1 VTDPEHLRILGG
13 FASVLDTHQW
23 SRLDEFMTEDAVL
36 EFPQSGE
43 RFRGL
48 TKIRAQFE
56 NYPGL
61 EPGASHLEEV
71 IGGTTYAL
79 TRMYTLVAVD
89 GSGDRGTAL
98 VRVRYPDG
106 SHWWAVNLYRL
117 RDHKIEHSRTFFAP
131 EFEPPDWR
139 APYRDAETPTTSS

>member
-1 VTDPEHLRILGG
+1 MTDPDHLRILGG
-13 FASVLDTHQW
+13 FAEVLDRQTW
-23 SRLDEFMTEDAVL
+23 DRLGDYVTDDAVL

-48 TKIRAQFE
+48 ANIRAQFE

-61 EPGASHLEEV
+61 EPGTTQLEEV

-89 GSGDRGTAL
+89 GSGDRGTAI

-106 SHWWAVNLYRL
+106 RPWWAVNLYRL
-117 RDHKIEHSRTFFAP
+117 RDGKMVHIRSFFAP
-131 EFEPPDWR
+131 EFEAPDWR
-139 APYRDAETPTTSS
+139 APYRDAETSTTSS